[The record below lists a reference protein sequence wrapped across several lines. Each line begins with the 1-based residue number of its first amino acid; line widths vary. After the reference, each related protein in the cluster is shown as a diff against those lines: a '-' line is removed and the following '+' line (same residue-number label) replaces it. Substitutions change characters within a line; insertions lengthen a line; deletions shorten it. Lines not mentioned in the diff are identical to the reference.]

1 MTSSRATPA
10 ATPTTAAPEGFP
22 FPPRA
27 ARRWRP
33 RLAHADFHTSWR
45 SELRLWNSTP
55 KRLTALAAT
64 VLLLAAPLVLEGAWL
79 RALVLSLI
87 TGIAA
92 MSLNL
97 LTGVAGQLSLGH
109 AAFVGMGAYS
119 AAFVT
124 GNLEASFWWSLPLAM
139 VVAGFA
145 GLLLSPIA
153 LRIRGLYLAVVTLGL
168 VFLCQHLFRNWASVT
183 GGVGGARIETPT
195 LFGVDLVRGGE
206 LGPVTLTQN
215 QGYYLVMLVITAISY
230 LLMRNVVRGRT
241 GRDFAAVR
249 DNDLAAG
256 VVGIAVFGAK
266 VRAFVISSAFAGL
279 SGALM
284 GGFLRFINY
293 DQWNLLLSVEF
304 LVMVALGGTGILGA
318 ALLGALFVTAVPELL
333 DQLAP
338 HLPWLSEAGAGLT
351 PPRASAILFGLL
363 LALVIVAEPL
373 GLYGLWLRVR
383 KYLTT
388 WPFTS

>member
-1 MTSSRATPA
+1 M
-10 ATPTTAAPEGFP
+10 TPTKPAPTGFP
-22 FPPRA
+22 FPPRGGT
-27 ARRWRP
+27 RLRP

-45 SELRLWNSTP
+45 SEVRLWNSTA
-55 KRLTALAAT
+55 KRAT
-64 VLLLAAPLVLEGAWL
+64 VVVAVLLMLAAPVTLDSSWL
-79 RALVLSLI
+79 RVLVMSLI
-87 TGIAA
+87 LGIAA

-109 AAFVGMGAYS
+109 AAFVGMGAYT
-119 AAFVT
+119 AAFTT
-124 GNLEASFWWSLPLAM
+124 GNLEVSFWWSLPAAM
-139 VVAGFA
+139 LVAGAA

-153 LRIRGLYLAVVTLGL
+153 LRVRGLYLAVVTLGL
-168 VFLCQHLFRNWASVT
+168 VFLSQHLFRNWTTVT
-183 GGVGGARIETPT
+183 GGVGGARIETPR
-195 LFGVDLVRGGE
+195 LFGIDLVRGGE
-206 LGPVTLTQN
+206 VGPITLTQN
-215 QGYYLVMLVITAISY
+215 QGYYLVVLIIAGVSY

-241 GRDFAAVR
+241 GRDLAAVR

-256 VVGIAVFGAK
+256 VVGVGVFGAK

-279 SGALM
+279 SGALL

-293 DQWNLLLSVEF
+293 DQWSLLLSVEF

-318 ALLGALFVTAVPELL
+318 ALLGALFVTVVPEIL
-333 DQLAP
+333 DHLAP
-338 HLPWLSEAGAGLT
+338 RIPWLTESGAGLT

-388 WPFTS
+388 WPFTY

>member
-1 MTSSRATPA
+1 M
-10 ATPTTAAPEGFP
+10 TPTKQAPTGFP
-22 FPPRA
+22 FPPSGGA
-27 ARRWRP
+27 MLRP
-33 RLAHADFHTSWR
+33 RLAHSDFHTSWR
-45 SELRLWNSTP
+45 SELRLWNSTA
-55 KRLTALAAT
+55 KRMAMLVT
-64 VLLLAAPLVLEGAWL
+64 VLVLLAAPALLSSSWL
-79 RALVLSLI
+79 RVLVVSLI
-87 TGIAA
+87 LGIAA

-109 AAFVGMGAYS
+109 AAFVGMGAYT

-124 GNLEASFWWSLPLAM
+124 GNLEANFWWSLPAAVLI
-139 VVAGFA
+139 AGLA

-153 LRIRGLYLAVVTLGL
+153 LRVRGLYLAVVTLGL
-168 VFLCQHLFRNWASVT
+168 VFLSQHLFRNWTTVT

-195 LFGVDLVRGGE
+195 LFGVNLVRGGE

-215 QGYYLVMLVITAISY
+215 QGYYLVMLVITGVSY
-230 LLMRNVVRGRT
+230 LVMRNIVRGRT
-241 GRDFAAVR
+241 GRDLAAVR

-256 VVGIAVFGAK
+256 VVGVGVFGAK

-279 SGALM
+279 SGALL

-293 DQWNLLLSVEF
+293 DQWSLLLSVEF

-333 DQLAP
+333 DHLAP
-338 HLPWLSEAGAGLT
+338 RIPWLTESGAGLT

-363 LALVIVAEPL
+363 LAIVIVAEPL

-388 WPFTS
+388 WPFTY

>member
-1 MTSSRATPA
+1 MTSA
-10 ATPTTAAPEGFP
+10 PTGFP
-22 FPPRA
+22 FPPKA
-27 ARRWRP
+27 ARRFRP
-33 RLAHADFHTSWR
+33 RLRHADFHTSWR
-45 SELRLWNSTP
+45 SEMRLWNSTA
-55 KRLTALAAT
+55 KRIAIVLT
-64 VLLLAAPLVLEGAWL
+64 VLVLLAAPMVLDRAWL
-79 RALVLSLI
+79 RVLVLALI
-87 TGIAA
+87 SGIAA

-109 AAFVGMGAYS
+109 AAFVGMGAYT

-124 GNLEASFWWSLPLAM
+124 GNLELNFWWSLPAAM
-139 VVAGFA
+139 ALTGFA
-145 GLLLSPIA
+145 GLLLSPVA
-153 LRIRGLYLAVVTLGL
+153 LRVRGLYLAVVTLGV
-168 VFLCQHLFRNWASVT
+168 VFVSQHLFRNWTSVT

-195 LFGVDLVRGGE
+195 LFGVDLIRGGE
-206 LGPVTLTQN
+206 LGPITLTQN
-215 QGYYLVMLVITAISY
+215 QGYYLVVLVITAASY
-230 LLMRNVVRGRT
+230 LALRNLVRGRT

-256 VVGIAVFGAK
+256 VVGVGVFGAK

-279 SGALM
+279 SGALL

-318 ALLGALFVTAVPELL
+318 ALLGALFVTAVPEVL
-333 DQLAP
+333 DHLAP
-338 HLPWLSEAGAGLT
+338 RIPWLSEAGAGLT

-373 GLYGLWLRVR
+373 GLYGLWLRIK
-383 KYLTT
+383 KYLIT
-388 WPFTS
+388 WPFTR